1 MIDKTKEKYLYE
13 LKYKFYQDKGV
24 MMAPRV
30 KRPDREIFNRYYSTP
45 KEQEVSKYIPVAQE
59 LDKKLDDFV
68 RFTSSPEEF
77 KKALKEKFDGNID
90 QFNQYLILSA
100 LTLEYLKKAAEE
112 DEGLKKLL
120 SSLQE
125 KRDAINK
132 NMENIAKELGY
143 TVSQY
148 SLDKLMGK
156 DLNGVME
163 TLAKDF
169 GGVKSKLEA
178 IFSPEALNSLT
189 DLFAFMVNK
198 YPIGIKPKGEE
209 PEQPE
214 EETPWA
220 GQQPVFGF
228 GSVDQQLVFASNQ
241 QKQGVLKEA
250 KQNEEYHSP
259 LRGNGMK
266 IAIGG
271 VALGVLGGLLFA
283 GSLFYPPL
291 MGWGLVG
298 IGLAVGAGFIV
309 PFGVVVWAAGLIG
322 EAWHNHLVQKAQEE
336 ALKEEKKRKKALEK
350 KEKKKRKE
358 EKERKEEEKRIKRN
372 EEAIIKRL
380 NKHIIIGSHS
390 NREEKAIRKI
400 LENEEAFMKVL
411 ESKDQDLIKNAQYVL
426 KAALESSH
434 EDIRRKALFI
444 VEHELESQDSV
455 IRKEALSILKVAL
468 NSPYQDVGDLYR
480 VAFHSPYKDVRSEA
494 LFILRTTLED
504 PREYVK
510 WWDVYKMAFESLD
523 TRTEALSMLKAAF
536 ENQSED
542 VRNKALSVLEVVT
555 KESALQRLDRDIY
568 KVAFE
573 SPYEDTRR
581 KAIYLLEVASKDQS
595 KEVRGRAMSY
605 LDVALESP
613 HEEVRSEA
621 LFYSKVASKSQYEDL
636 RSDARAVLWEA
647 SEGVAGSQYPDV
659 KDLAEALEKDSARMA
674 LPYLKGALGSRDQD
688 VRKEALS
695 ILEVVFKHSD
705 PLVRSKALSILD
717 DALGRYVLVDEIS
730 YISELAYQ
738 SPYDDVKEGYEQ
750 IIEKRFRR

>member
-1 MIDKTKEKYLYE
+1 MMAT
-13 LKYKFYQDKGV
+13 KYKITPLDKYGDLGIS
-24 MMAPRV
+24 
-30 KRPDREIFNRYYSTP
+30 K
-45 KEQEVSKYIPVAQE
+45 QEVSKNVQLLQE
-59 LDKKLDDFV
+59 LGKNLDDLV

-77 KKALKEKFDGNID
+77 KKALNENFDGNIN
-90 QFNQYLILSA
+90 QFNQHLVLFA
-100 LTLEYLKKAAEE
+100 LTLAHMEKKAAEG
-112 DEGLKKLL
+112 DEELKKLL
-120 SSLQE
+120 PSLQQ

-132 NMENIAKELGY
+132 NIEKIAKDLGY

-156 DLNGVME
+156 DLNGVKE

-169 GGVKSKLEA
+169 GGVKPKLEA
-178 IFSPEALNSLT
+178 IFSPEVLNSLT
-189 DLFAFMVNK
+189 DLFAFMVSKYSISSVNAPVANVPIMSDTEDKDNK
-198 YPIGIKPKGEE
+198 QKSAEGKFAQQVVLQQQEG
-209 PEQPE
+209 
-214 EETPWA
+214 
-220 GQQPVFGF
+220 QPVF
-228 GSVDQQLVFASNQ
+228 
-241 QKQGVLKEA
+241 KQPSEK
-250 KQNEEYHSP
+250 KQNKDYHSP
-259 LRGNGMK
+259 LRETGKKFM
-266 IAIGG
+266 IAG
-271 VALGVLGGLLFA
+271 VVLGVFGGLLSA
-283 GSLFYPPL
+283 GSMFYLPL
-291 MGWGLVG
+291 MGWGLFG
-298 IGLAVGAGFIV
+298 IGLAAVGGPLIFAGLAT
-309 PFGVVVWAAGLIG
+309 WAAGLIG
-322 EAWHNHLVQKAQEE
+322 EAWHNHLVQKAQEK
-336 ALKEEKKRKKALEK
+336 ALKEEEKRKK
-350 KEKKKRKE
+350 
-358 EKERKEEEKRIKRN
+358 EEERIKRN

-390 NREEKAIRKI
+390 KREEKAIRKI

-411 ESKDQDLIKNAQYVL
+411 ESKDQDLIKKAQSVL

-444 VEHELESQDSV
+444 VKHELESQDSV
-455 IRKEALSILKVAL
+455 IRKDALSILKVAL

-480 VAFHSPYKDVRSEA
+480 DAFHSPYKDVRSEA

-504 PREYVK
+504 PRKYVK
-510 WWDVYKMAFESLD
+510 WWDVYKMAFESID

-555 KESALQRLDRDIY
+555 KESALQWLDRDIY

-613 HEEVRSEA
+613 HEEVRNEA

-659 KDLAEALEKDSARMA
+659 KDLAEALEKDSAIKA

-695 ILEVVFKHSD
+695 ILEVVFKHPD
-705 PLVRSKALSILD
+705 PLVRSEALSILD
-717 DALGRYVLVDEIS
+717 DALVRYVLADEIP
-730 YISELAYQ
+730 YIGKLANQ

-750 IIEKRFRR
+750 IIEKRFR

>member
-1 MIDKTKEKYLYE
+1 MVV
-13 LKYKFYQDKGV
+13 KYKDKRYKDKSLEDFGV
-24 MMAPRV
+24 
-30 KRPDREIFNRYYSTP
+30 EIQN
-45 KEQEVSKYIPVAQE
+45 KQEVSKNLQLLQE
-59 LDKKLDDFV
+59 LGKNLDDLV

-77 KKALKEKFDGNID
+77 KKALKEKFGDIN
-90 QFNQYLILSA
+90 QFNQYLIISA
-100 LTLEYLKKAAEE
+100 LTLAYIEKAAEG
-112 DEGLKKLL
+112 DEELKKLL
-120 SSLQE
+120 PSLQE

-132 NMENIAKELGY
+132 NMENIAKDLGY

-169 GGVKSKLEA
+169 GGVKPKLEA
-178 IFSPEALNSLT
+178 IFSPEALSSLT

-198 YPIGIKPKGEE
+198 YPISSVNASVVVPIISDNNKQKSAEV
-209 PEQPE
+209 
-214 EETPWA
+214 A
-220 GQQPVFGF
+220 QQV
-228 GSVDQQLVFASNQ
+228 VLQQQAEH
-241 QKQGVLKEA
+241 KD
-250 KQNEEYHSP
+250 YHSP
-259 LRGNGMK
+259 LRETGKK
-266 IAIGG
+266 IAITG
-271 VALGVLGGLLFA
+271 VVLGVLGVVLFA
-283 GSLFYPPL
+283 GSMFYLPL
-291 MGWGLVG
+291 MGWGLAG
-298 IGLAVGAGFIV
+298 IGLAFGAEFLV
-309 PFGVVVWAAGLIG
+309 PLGVVVWAAGLTR
-322 EAWHNHLVQKAQEE
+322 EAWHKHLVQKAQDE
-336 ALKEEKKRKKALEK
+336 ALKEEEKRKKALEK
-350 KEKKKRKE
+350 E
-358 EKERKEEEKRIKRN
+358 EKERKKEEERIKRN

-400 LENEEAFMKVL
+400 LENEEAFIKVL
-411 ESKDQDLIKNAQYVL
+411 ESKDQDLIKKAQSVL
-426 KAALESSH
+426 KAALESPH
-434 EDIRRKALFI
+434 EDIRRKALSI

-455 IRKEALSILKVAL
+455 IRKEALSMLKVEL
-468 NSPYQDVGDLYR
+468 NSPYQDVVDLYR
-480 VAFHSPYKDVRSEA
+480 DAFHSPYKDVRSEA
-494 LFILRTTLED
+494 LFILRTALED
-504 PREYVK
+504 PRKYVK

-555 KESALQRLDRDIY
+555 KESALQRLNRDIY

-595 KEVRGRAMSY
+595 KEVRGRVMSY

-647 SEGVAGSQYPDV
+647 SEEVAGSQYPDV
-659 KDLAEALEKDSARMA
+659 KDLAEALEKDSAIKA

-695 ILEVVFKHSD
+695 ILEVVFKHPD
-705 PLVRSKALSILD
+705 PLVRSEALSILD
-717 DALGRYVLVDEIS
+717 DALVRYVLADEIT
-730 YISELAYQ
+730 YISKLANQ
-738 SPYDDVKEGYEQ
+738 SPYDDVKKGYEQ
-750 IIEKRFRR
+750 IIEKRLR